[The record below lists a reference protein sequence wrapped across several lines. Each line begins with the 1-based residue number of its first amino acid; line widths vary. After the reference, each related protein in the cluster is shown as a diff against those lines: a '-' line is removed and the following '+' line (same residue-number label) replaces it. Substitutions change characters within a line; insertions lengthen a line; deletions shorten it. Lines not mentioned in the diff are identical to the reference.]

1 MKTDLYLYI
10 CLATIQNPIDK
21 CHYPDKSKGT
31 VEGRIISIKFVSKS
45 HQRVTLAET
54 GNGQNR
60 DGGQAN
66 QSKCSCLWF
75 QGNPTIEKNVL
86 FAPHRHQ
93 NLSKSNQNLSAVYKY
108 LIFRTERNH
117 TEGRFTVPGLLLSFI
132 YNYWNHVCLSL
143 TLLGALIAMYR
154 PTTDPPPTTNQFT
167 PVLNNNIEP
176 NKRKKALTKLW
187 DNFGP
192 L

>member
-1 MKTDLYLYI
+1 MALQG
-10 CLATIQNPIDK
+10 IQHIHENRTVHVK
-21 CHYPDKSKGT
+21 CTVHMPCDNSEPNRYCHHPDKSKGT

-45 HQRVTLAET
+45 HQRVTFAET

-132 YNYWNHVCLSL
+132 YN
-143 TLLGALIAMYR
+143 
-154 PTTDPPPTTNQFT
+154 D
-167 PVLNNNIEP
+167 
-176 NKRKKALTKLW
+176 
-187 DNFGP
+187 
-192 L
+192 

>member
-1 MKTDLYLYI
+1 MALQGIKQIHENRTVPVQCTVYT
-10 CLATIQNPIDK
+10 CVETIQNPIDK

-45 HQRVTLAET
+45 HQRVTFAET

-117 TEGRFTVPGLLLSFI
+117 TEGRFTVPDLLLSFI
-132 YNYWNHVCLSL
+132 YN
-143 TLLGALIAMYR
+143 
-154 PTTDPPPTTNQFT
+154 D
-167 PVLNNNIEP
+167 
-176 NKRKKALTKLW
+176 
-187 DNFGP
+187 
-192 L
+192 